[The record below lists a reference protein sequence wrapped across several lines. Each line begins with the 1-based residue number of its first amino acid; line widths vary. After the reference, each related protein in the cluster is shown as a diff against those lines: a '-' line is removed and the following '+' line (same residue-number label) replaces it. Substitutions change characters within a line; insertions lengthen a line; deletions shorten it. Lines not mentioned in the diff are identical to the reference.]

1 MEWFIFLFAL
11 INKKRKIYLFTAN
24 KSANMM
30 TQETLRKVIVEYQ
43 QFIETVE
50 LQERSYAFEQGA
62 KYVMVG
68 VRHAGKSYLLYQRA
82 RQLLACGRSI
92 EDICYVNFD
101 DERLGGMKAVELD
114 MILTAY
120 RSLYDRTPV
129 LFFDEI
135 QNVIG
140 WERFARRLANE
151 KYQVFITGSNAKML
165 SREIATTLGGRYLT
179 MEVMPYSFREYVRA
193 SGGRP
198 AKHWKYGRE
207 AGRIARLCEG
217 YLRFGGFPEVLGYAN
232 KRAWLNGL
240 YGRIFFSDMVV
251 RNGIKNEEGL
261 RLSVRKLAESVG
273 RPAAYNRIANL
284 VKAAGG
290 ATTTASVRDYVR
302 FMRETCLVFSIAN
315 SAAKFAE
322 RESVKK
328 HYFIDNGLLNIF
340 LTDPDS
346 ALLENVCAVAL
357 HRVYGD
363 ALYFYRQNVEVDFYV
378 PTEGLAV
385 QVCWSLGDADTRA
398 RELNALAK
406 LDARSPLKRMVV
418 VTRDEAERILLPSGR
433 TVEVMPLAEWLMEI
447 EGGEG

>member
-1 MEWFIFLFAL
+1 MIPSEVI
-11 INKKRKIYLFTAN
+11 K
-24 KSANMM
+24 
-30 TQETLRKVIVEYQ
+30 KVIVEYQ

-50 LQERSYAFEQGA
+50 LQERAYSFEPKA

-82 RQLLACGRSI
+82 RQLLATGHSV
-92 EDICYVNFD
+92 EDICYINFD
-101 DERLGGMKAVELD
+101 DERLAGMKAED
-114 MILTAY
+114 FDAILTAY
-120 RSLYDRTPV
+120 RALFDRVPV

-135 QNVIG
+135 QNVVG

-151 KYQVFITGSNAKML
+151 KYLVFITGSNAKML

-179 MEVMPYSFREYVRA
+179 MEVMPYSFAEYLRA
-193 SGGRP
+193 NGV
-198 AKHWKYGRE
+198 AVKKNWKYGRE
-207 AGRIARLCEG
+207 AGRIARLCET
-217 YLRFGGFPEVLGYAN
+217 YLRFGGFPEVIDYAN

-240 YGRIFFSDMVV
+240 YGRIFFSDMIV
-251 RNGIKNEEGL
+251 RNGIKNKEGL
-261 RLSVRKLAESVG
+261 RLAVRKLAESVG
-273 RPAAYNRIANL
+273 QPAAYNRIANL

-302 FMRETCLVFSIAN
+302 FMRESCLVFSIPN

-346 ALLENVCAVAL
+346 ALLENACAVAL
-357 HRVYGD
+357 HRIYGD
-363 ALYFYRQNVEVDFYV
+363 ALCFYRHNVEVDFHV
-378 PTEGLAV
+378 PSAGLAV
-385 QVCWSLGDADTRA
+385 QACWSLTDPDTRA

-406 LDARSPLKRMVV
+406 LDARNPLKRMVI
-418 VTRDEAERILLPSGR
+418 VTHDEAESVTLPDGR

-447 EGGEG
+447 GES

>member
-1 MEWFIFLFAL
+1 MIPSEVI
-11 INKKRKIYLFTAN
+11 K
-24 KSANMM
+24 
-30 TQETLRKVIVEYQ
+30 KVIIEYQ

-50 LQERSYAFEQGA
+50 FQERAYAFDSKA

-82 RQLLACGRSI
+82 RQLLASGHPV
-92 EDICYVNFD
+92 EDICYINFD
-101 DERLGGMKAVELD
+101 DERLAGMKADELD
-114 MILTAY
+114 LILTTY
-120 RSLYDRTPV
+120 RALFDRTPV

-135 QNVIG
+135 QNVNG

-179 MEVMPYSFREYVRA
+179 MEVMPYSFVEYVRA
-193 SGGRP
+193 NGVTV
-198 AKHWKYGRE
+198 KKNWKYGRE
-207 AGRIARLCEG
+207 AGRIARLCET
-217 YLRFGGFPEVLGYAN
+217 YLRFGGFPEVLDYAN
-232 KRAWLNGL
+232 KRSWLNGL
-240 YGRIFFSDMVV
+240 YGRIFFSDMIV

-273 RPAAYNRIANL
+273 QPAAYNRIANL
-284 VKAAGG
+284 VKTAGG

-302 FMRETCLVFSIAN
+302 FMRESCLVFSIPN

-340 LTDPDS
+340 LVNPDS
-346 ALLENVCAVAL
+346 ALLENICAVAL
-357 HRVYGD
+357 HRIYGD
-363 ALYFYRQNVEVDFYV
+363 ALYFYRHNVEVDFHV
-378 PTEGLAV
+378 PTEGLAL
-385 QVCWSLGDADTRA
+385 QACWSLADPDTRV

-406 LDARSPLKRMVV
+406 LDARNPLKRMVI
-418 VTRDEAERILLPSGR
+418 VTRDEAERIMLPNGR
-433 TVEVMPLAEWLMEI
+433 TVEVIPLAEWLM
-447 EGGEG
+447 GEL